1 MATINDVK
9 SLAVKD
15 SSFRKDLF
23 ANPESALK
31 ARRLSLSST
40 DISKLKV
47 DIGKLTSSMTAKELD
62 LFFSDRESALGW

>member
-23 ANPESALK
+23 TNPESALK
-31 ARRLSLSST
+31 VRLKL
-40 DISKLKV
+40 DIS
-47 DIGKLTSSMTAKELD
+47 KLTSSMTAKELD
-62 LFFSDRESALGW
+62 KFFADRESALGW